1 MATSPR
7 IFYPVESVAISYS
20 ATGFNWNTGFNNVY
34 TGANSGTNLI
44 QTFERVQSFT
54 DNFAITRQDINQ
66 LGVLAAIS
74 REITTPP
81 TVNASMS
88 YYVADLSNERLLGL
102 DVSGVN
108 GAVTPILDQTQ
119 ASKNIYLSISD
130 PGSNNIGF
138 TGNKQV
144 IQITN
149 AYLASWSTEGS
160 VGNIPTTNVSWQAF
174 NWATSTGS
182 INQTSLAINPLS
194 GNYVD
199 GINFTLPVATSG
211 ISNTVAALRP
221 GDCVINLS
229 NAGIGLNLSDLKA
242 QSYSI
247 SFDLNLQQLNKL
259 GSFYPYAIESQFP
272 VTLSASFTCYYG
284 DLTTGSLRD
293 IICDDDAYQLEVI
306 LNDPCGGS
314 EAVRYTMK
322 GMKLDGQDF
331 SQQDVGSVASQV
343 TLAFSSQVGTSTSQN
358 GLFLSGRNI

>member
-1 MATSPR
+1 MSTR
-7 IFYPVESVAISYS
+7 VFYPVESVAVSYS
-20 ATGFNWNTGFNNVY
+20 ATGYNFNTGFNNVY
-34 TGANSGTNLI
+34 TGANSGVNLI
-44 QTFERVQSFT
+44 QTFERVQSFS

-88 YYVADLSNERLLGL
+88 YYVADLSNERLLGM

-108 GAVTPILDQTQ
+108 SALTPILNQTQ
-119 ASKNIYLSISD
+119 ATKNIYLSIS
-130 PGSNNIGF
+130 PQGTNNIGY
-138 TGNKQV
+138 TGQKQV

-149 AYLASWSTEGS
+149 AFLASWSTEGS

-182 INQTSLAINPLS
+182 INQVSQAINPTS
-194 GNYVD
+194 GNYVT
-199 GINFTLPVATSG
+199 GILYTLPVATSG
-211 ISNTVAALRP
+211 IAPTVAALRP
-221 GDCVINLS
+221 TEITVDLS
-229 NAGIGLNLSDLKA
+229 NAGIGLDLSDIKV

-247 SFDLNLQQLNKL
+247 NFDLNLQQLNKL
-259 GSFYPYAIESQFP
+259 GSLYPYAIESQFP
-272 VTLSASFTCYYG
+272 LTLSASFTAYYG

-293 IICDDDAYQLEVI
+293 IVCNDSPYTLKVT
-306 LNDPCGGS
+306 LNDPCGGGL
-314 EAVRYTMK
+314 AAQYIMR

-331 SQQDVGSVASQV
+331 SQQDVGSVAGQV
-343 TLAFSSQVGTSTSQN
+343 TLNLSAQIGTQSDPN

>member
-1 MATSPR
+1 MAVSSR
-7 IFYPVESVAISYS
+7 IFYPVESIAVSYS

-44 QTFERVQSFT
+44 QTFQRVQSFT

-74 REITTPP
+74 REITSPP

-102 DVSGVN
+102 YVSGGI
-108 GAVTPILDQTQ
+108 GAVTPILDQSQ
-119 ASKNIYLSISD
+119 ASKNLYLSISP
-130 PGSNNIGF
+130 PGSNNIGY
-138 TGNKQV
+138 TGQKQV
-144 IQITN
+144 VQITN
-149 AYLASWSTEGS
+149 AYLASWATEGS

-182 INQTSLAINPLS
+182 INQPSLAINPTS
-194 GNYVD
+194 GNYVT
-199 GINFTLPVATSG
+199 GINFTLPTATSG
-211 ISNTVAALRP
+211 IDATVAALRP
-221 GDCVINLS
+221 GDISVNLS

-247 SFDLNLQQLNKL
+247 NFDLNLQPLNKL
-259 GSFYPYAIESQFP
+259 GSFFPYAIEASYP
-272 VTLSASFTCYYG
+272 VTLSASFSCYYG
-284 DLTTGSLRD
+284 DLVTGSLRD

-306 LNDPCGGS
+306 LNDPCGGG

-331 SQQDVGSVASQV
+331 SQQDVGSIASQV
-343 TLAFSSQVGTSTSQN
+343 NLSFSSQIGTSDSPN

>member
-1 MATSPR
+1 M
-7 IFYPVESVAISYS
+7 ESVAVSYS

-54 DNFAITRQDINQ
+54 DNFAITRQDINV

-88 YYVADLSNERLLGL
+88 YYVADLSNERLLGM
-102 DVSGVN
+102 DVSGN
-108 GAVTPILDQTQ
+108 LSALTPILNQSQ
-119 ASKNIYLSISD
+119 ASKNLYLSIS
-130 PGSNNIGF
+130 PQGTNNISY
-138 TGNKQV
+138 TGSKQV
-144 IQITN
+144 VQVTN

-182 INQTSLAINPLS
+182 INQTSQAINPTN
-194 GNYVD
+194 GNYVSD
-199 GINFTLPVATSG
+199 ILYTLPIATSG
-211 ISNTVAALRP
+211 IDNTVAALRA
-221 GDCVINLS
+221 GDISIDLS
-229 NAGIGLNLSDLKA
+229 NAGIGLDLTDLKA

-247 SFDLNLQQLNKL
+247 NFDLNLQQLNKL
-259 GSFYPYAIESQFP
+259 GSFFPYAIEPQFP
-272 VTLSASFTCYYG
+272 VNLSASFTCYYG
-284 DLTTGSLRD
+284 DLVTGSLRD
-293 IICDDDAYQLEVI
+293 IICNDNPYELRVT
-306 LNDPCGGS
+306 LNDPCGGG

-343 TLAFSSQVGTSTSQN
+343 VLSFSSQVSTADSPN
-358 GLFLSGRNI
+358 GLYLSGRNI